1 MSEAESQSSAVGE
14 SKPELQNT
22 HEHRGLARLIIR
34 WFVRGY
40 YPRIEITGGDLIPQ
54 SGPILL
60 CANHANSLLDPV
72 VIGIVCRRPVRFMA
86 KAPLFKHPILGPPMT
101 ALGMVPAYRG
111 SDDTKSVRRNLESL
125 DIGAQILIDGHAMGI
140 FPEGKSTD
148 QAHLEMIRSGAARMA
163 TQAVEGG
170 AKGVMIVPVGINY
183 QRKERFRS
191 SIWVHVAEPIDVDA
205 AMAAHDFEER
215 KARRALTTELQERLK
230 SVIIH
235 LDEPQWESWLEDLEI
250 LVPPREKTPNTPSS
264 ILARRKRIAEAI
276 NHFLQTDR
284 SRAESVADQIED
296 YRNSVHASGLQVDS
310 MVLSQRGLMPVLR
323 LLGHLVT
330 LLLLMAPALLGT
342 IYHFIPFFLVRKIA
356 GRMDQPGRKTIATHR
371 VIVGV
376 PLYLLWY
383 IGMTIGLMFCNTL
396 VAWLTLVAAPFSGVI
411 ALYYWRLTGQ
421 AVRMAWQQLKMALAP
436 GRLNELRGQLQTL
449 RKRLGEL
456 SEEYVEVS
464 PPT

>member
-14 SKPELQNT
+14 SEPELQNT

-250 LVPPREKTPNTPSS
+250 LVPPREKTPNTPSG

-296 YRNSVHASGLQVDS
+296 YRNSVHASCVESKRVDARAAFTRTPRHLAAVDGPGATGHDLPFHSVFLGAEDCRSHGPAWSKNDCHPSRDCRCPTLFTVVYRHDHWPDVLQHSGGLADIGSRSVFRSDCA
-310 MVLSQRGLMPVLR
+310 
-323 LLGHLVT
+323 
-330 LLLLMAPALLGT
+330 LLLAT
-342 IYHFIPFFLVRKIA
+342 
-356 GRMDQPGRKTIATHR
+356 GRPSSSDG
-371 VIVGV
+371 
-376 PLYLLWY
+376 
-383 IGMTIGLMFCNTL
+383 
-396 VAWLTLVAAPFSGVI
+396 VAAAEDG
-411 ALYYWRLTGQ
+411 TGP
-421 AVRMAWQQLKMALAP
+421 RSF
-436 GRLNELRGQLQTL
+436 E
-449 RKRLGEL
+449 
-456 SEEYVEVS
+456 
-464 PPT
+464 